1 MPNPVVIVHG
11 WSDTSKSFRK
21 LADFLSSQLATQVAT
36 IDLADWISLDDE
48 VTYRDLRTAMQ
59 RAWTNHPGIKNRK
72 NVDIVSHST
81 GALVVRDWMSHFYK
95 PDEVPIRRHIM
106 LAPANFGSQLAHKGR
121 SWYGRAFK
129 GWRTGFETGTN
140 LLKGLEL
147 ASSYVWDLAERDL
160 LGSTR
165 YYGTDLVQAAVFVG
179 NTGYGGAAA
188 ITDEV
193 GGDGTVRVSTANL
206 RASRLDV
213 DFSDDGD
220 IVPRFRNPPQKCAL
234 GFCISDGDNHSSITF
249 QSKNESKEYAPF
261 DPRTADRIRRA
272 LTIRTADW
280 ESFIQE
286 LDASNEALIEKESE
300 HNYFHGY
307 QNTVV
312 KIHDSVG
319 NPVED
324 YMVEFH
330 QGRSRG
336 FNIFN
341 IGALF
346 QRDIIQD
353 VHNFS
358 SDPAQRSFY
367 LDITTLE
374 PHLDNDL
381 ILEIEAQP
389 FQRGKKGVGYSK
401 LPRITLDS
409 SARKKFFQRH
419 RTLLVDIRVPRI
431 LGKDVLKLTRHS

>member
-1 MPNPVVIVHG
+1 MPNPIVIVHG
-11 WSDTSKSFRK
+11 WSDSSKSFRR
-21 LADFLSSQLATQVAT
+21 LAEFLRSQLRTQVTT
-36 IDLADWISLDDE
+36 IDLADWVSLDDE
-48 VTYRDLRTAMQ
+48 ITYRDLRTAMQ
-59 RAWTNHPGIKNRK
+59 RVWTSHPGIAGKK
-72 NVDIVSHST
+72 NVDVISHST

-95 PDEVPIRRHIM
+95 PSEVPIRRHLM

-129 GWRTGFETGTN
+129 GWRTGFETGTH

-147 ASSYVWDLAERDL
+147 ASAYVWDLAERDL

-213 DFSDDGD
+213 DFSVDGE
-220 IVPRFRNPPQKCAL
+220 IVPKFRNPPPKCAL
-234 GFCISDGDNHSSITF
+234 AFGISDGDNHSSITF
-249 QSKNESKEYAPF
+249 QSKNSSGQYAPSG
-261 DPRTADRIRRA
+261 PQMAQWLLQA
-272 LTIRTADW
+272 LTIRSADW
-280 ESFIQE
+280 GRFIIE
-286 LDASNEALIEKESE
+286 LDESNDALLAKEAE
-300 HNYFHGY
+300 HSYFHGY

-312 KIHDSVG
+312 RLNDSVG

-336 FNIFN
+336 FNLFN
-341 IGALF
+341 IGTLF

-358 SDPAQRSFY
+358 GNAAQRSFY
-367 LDITTLE
+367 LDVTTLE
-374 PHLDNDL
+374 PHLEKDL
-381 ILEIEAQP
+381 HLEVEAQP
-389 FQRGKKGVGYSK
+389 LQRGKKGVGYSK
-401 LPRITLDS
+401 LPRITLDN

-419 RTLLVDIRVPRI
+419 RTLLVNICVPRI
-431 LGKDVLKLTRHS
+431 LGPETFELSRDR